1 MKTNLFLLLLFL
13 SSISYSQEIVDW
25 RGPNRTGVYNETD
38 LLDVWPKNGPEL
50 IWSTKNIYDGYSS
63 VTVANNSIYLTG
75 INDSF
80 DVLIAL
86 DMSGKIKWQTPYGR
100 AWNGS
105 YNESRCTPTFENNKI
120 YVSSGLGD
128 LACIDANTGEII
140 WSVKASDELG
150 GTFGRW
156 GISESLLIVD
166 NKLIYTPGGN
176 QTTIVAYNKLTGE
189 LIWKSESINDDPSY
203 VSPLLIS
210 RNGKK
215 IITTVTNNYIIG
227 VLPETGKILW
237 QFDFGAQKAPD
248 ARNNQTNTPLY
259 SDGQLFVTSGYN
271 HYGVMLNLSEDA
283 ESVSLAW
290 VDSTLDV
297 HHGGVVLVDGHIYG
311 ANWHHNRM
319 GSWVCLDWNTGKVKY
334 NEEWLNKGSI
344 ISADG
349 KLYCYEEKSGNIA
362 LVKANP
368 KEFKVISSFKVPFGK
383 GPHWSHPVI
392 KNGVLYIR
400 HMDAL
405 MAYSIS
411 SN

>member
-1 MKTNLFLLLLFL
+1 MDEAEQDIYKENNMSEEFFA
-13 SSISYSQEIVDW
+13 DW
-25 RGPNRTGVYNETD
+25 MSKYENDPVIRGEFD
-38 LLDVWPKNGPEL
+38 LLKKIGEMVFD
-50 IWSTKNIYDGYSS
+50 
-63 VTVANNSIYLTG
+63 ANN
-75 INDSF
+75 
-80 DVLIAL
+80 
-86 DMSGKIKWQTPYGR
+86 
-100 AWNGS
+100 GS
-105 YNESRCTPTFENNKI
+105 
-120 YVSSGLGD
+120 
-128 LACIDANTGEII
+128 II
-140 WSVKASDELG
+140 WSIKASESVE
-150 GTFGRW
+150 GTYGRW

-166 NKLIYTPGGN
+166 DKLIFTPGGS
-176 QTTIVAYNKLTGE
+176 QTTMMAYNKLTGK

-210 RNGKK
+210 RNGKE

-237 QFDFGAQKAPD
+237 QFDFGEQKASD

-259 SDGQLFVTSGYN
+259 NDGKIFVTSGYN
-271 HYGVMLNLSEDA
+271 HFSVMLNLSEDA

-297 HHGGVVLVDGHIYG
+297 HHGGIVLIDGYIYG
-311 ANWHHNRM
+311 ANWLHNRM
-319 GSWVCLDWNTGKVKY
+319 GNWICLDWNTGKVKY

-362 LVKANP
+362 LVDANS
-368 KEFKVISSFKVPFGK
+368 KEFKIISSFKVPLGK

>member
-1 MKTNLFLLLLFL
+1 MKTNLFLLLIFL
-13 SSISYSQEIVDW
+13 SSITYSQEIIDW

-50 IWSTKNIYDGYSS
+50 LWSLEDIYTGYSS
-63 VTVANNSIYLTG
+63 VSVANNSIYLTG
-75 INDSF
+75 RNEST
-80 DVLIAL
+80 DVLIAM
-86 DMSGKIKWQTPYGR
+86 DMSGKIEWKTPYGR

-105 YNESRCTPTFENNKI
+105 YNESRSTPTIENNKI

-128 LACIDANTGEII
+128 LACIDANIGEII

-166 NKLIYTPGGN
+166 DKLIFTPGGN

-210 RNGKK
+210 RNNKN
-215 IITTVTNNYIIG
+215 IIVTVTNNYIIG
-227 VLPETGKILW
+227 VLAKTGEILW
-237 QFDFGAQKAPD
+237 KFDFGEQIQNNG
-248 ARNNQTNTPLY
+248 RNNQTNTPLY
-259 SDGQLFVTSGYN
+259 HEGQLFVTSGYN
-271 HYGVMLNLSEDA
+271 HNSVMLNLSDDA
-283 ESVSLAW
+283 KSVSLAW

-297 HHGGVVLVDGHIYG
+297 HHGGVVLVEGHIYG

-319 GSWVCLDWNTGKVKY
+319 GNWVCLDWNTGKVKY

-362 LVKANP
+362 LVEANP
-368 KEFKVISSFKVPFGK
+368 KEFKVISSFKVPFGN

>member
-13 SSISYSQEIVDW
+13 SSISYSQEIIDW
-25 RGPNRTGVYNETD
+25 RGPNRTGVYDETD
-38 LLDVWPKNGPEL
+38 LLDNWPKNGPEL
-50 IWSTKNIYDGYSS
+50 LWSLEDIYTGYSS
-63 VTVANNSIYLTG
+63 VSVANNSIYLTG
-75 INDSF
+75 RNEST
-80 DVLIAL
+80 DVLIAV
-86 DMSGKIKWQTPYGR
+86 DINGKIKWQVPYGR

-105 YNESRCTPTFENNKI
+105 YNEGRCTPTIENNKI
-120 YVSSGLGD
+120 FVSSGLGD
-128 LACIDANTGEII
+128 LACIDANGGEII

-166 NKLIYTPGGN
+166 NKLIFTPGGN
-176 QTTIVAYNKLTGE
+176 QTTMVAYDKLTGE
-189 LIWKSESINDDPSY
+189 IIWKSESINDDPSY

-227 VLPETGKILW
+227 VLPETGEILW
-237 QFDFGAQKAPD
+237 QFNFGEQKASN

-259 SDGQLFVTSGYN
+259 NDGKIFVTSGYN
-271 HYGVMLNLSEDA
+271 HYSVMLNLSEDA

-297 HHGGVVLVDGHIYG
+297 HHGGVVLVNGYIYG
-311 ANWHHNRM
+311 ANWLHNRM
-319 GSWVCLDWNTGKVKY
+319 GNWVCLDWNTGKVKY
-334 NEEWLNKGSI
+334 NEDWLNKGSI
-344 ISADG
+344 ISAND
-349 KLYCYEEKSGNIA
+349 KLYCYEEKSGYIA
-362 LVKANP
+362 LVDANP
-368 KEFKVISSFKVPFGK
+368 KEFKVISSFKVPLGK